1 MDAANAKAY
10 AKVVENGM
18 QAVETISELRMTGYT
33 GDQLFVLAYDDGHT
47 ELTAEAAGAQPIL
60 PHSDDPDLKGTQIFR
75 SSAEELRER
84 IAGMGF
90 SEEESAYYEEQL
102 ETGKVLVVALTPAI

>member
-1 MDAANAKAY
+1 MDVAKAY
-10 AKVVENGM
+10 AKIVENGIH
-18 QAVETISELRMTGYT
+18 AVETIRELRITGYT

-47 ELTAEAAGAQPIL
+47 ELTAEAARVRPIL
-60 PHSDDPDLKGTQIFR
+60 PDSDQSDLQSTNIFR
-75 SSAEELRER
+75 SSAEELRKR

-90 SEEESAYYEEQL
+90 SEEESAYYEAQL